1 MSKASQFLNTHT
13 ACQLPWLKGLK
24 GVIETG
30 MGGQG
35 GEKGKQWGKK
45 KREKERQLVD
55 LNKNQNIPSINQQSQ
70 DRVEFKVVLLQG
82 QSFLASIM
90 YPKF

>member
-1 MSKASQFLNTHT
+1 
-13 ACQLPWLKGLK
+13 
-24 GVIETG
+24 

>member
-1 MSKASQFLNTHT
+1 M
-13 ACQLPWLKGLK
+13 
-24 GVIETG
+24 
-30 MGGQG
+30 
-35 GEKGKQWGKK
+35 GKK

-70 DRVEFKVVLLQG
+70 DRVEVKVVLLQG
-82 QSFLASIM
+82 QSFLASIV